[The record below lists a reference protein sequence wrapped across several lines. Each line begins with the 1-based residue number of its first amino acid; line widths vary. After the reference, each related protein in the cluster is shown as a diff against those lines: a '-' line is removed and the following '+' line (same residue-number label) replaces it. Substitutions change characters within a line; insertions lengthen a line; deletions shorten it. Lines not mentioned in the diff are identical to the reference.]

1 MLTRKKAEEWTTRLF
16 LVAIGVYIIYTAPT
30 NFVNWVVGL
39 PLSLGPLL
47 ESNEFRLVFKITINR
62 VSGKEVFQIQEV
74 RNSTVFQGG
83 VHYHGTQPQQT
94 ETPRNIETPRT
105 TEKEWEIEEEF
116 ELEGGE
122 YQEFSVDMNEGDRLV
137 GFVEADG
144 KVSAYLLGASS
155 FRSFKDNSGFSYEWG
170 REDPIMRTKVSYEAT
185 QTRTLRFVV
194 SNGYEEEDGE
204 DFDPVSVELK
214 MRVEEGSDE

>member
-1 MLTRKKAEEWTTRLF
+1 M
-16 LVAIGVYIIYTAPT
+16 YIIYTAPI

-47 ESNEFRLVFKITINR
+47 ESNEFRMVFKITVNR

-83 VHYHGTQPQQT
+83 VHFHGTGSSQT
-94 ETPRNIETPRT
+94 ERPQTVEPPRT
-105 TEKEWEIEEEF
+105 EQPRSSEKEWDVEEEF

-122 YQEFSVDMNEGDRLV
+122 YQDISVDMNEGDRLV

-144 KVSAYLLGASS
+144 KVSAYLLGGSS
-155 FRSFKDNSGFSYEWG
+155 FRSFDDGGGFSYEWG
-170 REDPIMRTKVSYEAT
+170 REDPVTRTKVSYEAS
-185 QTRTLRFVV
+185 QLRSFHFVV
-194 SNGYEEEDGE
+194 SNGYEDEDGE
-204 DFDPVSVELK
+204 DFDPVSVEVKL
-214 MRVEEGSDE
+214 RVEG

>member
-1 MLTRKKAEEWTTRLF
+1 
-16 LVAIGVYIIYTAPT
+16 
-30 NFVNWVVGL
+30 VVGL

-94 ETPRNIETPRT
+94 ETPRTIEKPRT
-105 TEKEWEIEEEF
+105 TEKEWDIEEEF
-116 ELEGGE
+116 ELDGGE
-122 YQEFSVDMNEGDRLV
+122 YQEFSVDLNEGDRLV

-144 KVSAYLLGASS
+144 KVSAYLLGDSS
-155 FRSFKDNSGFSYEWG
+155 FRSFENHSGFNYEWG
-170 REDPIMRTKVSYEAT
+170 REDPIMRTKVSYQAI
-185 QTRTLRFVV
+185 QTRTLHFVV
-194 SNGYEEEDGE
+194 SNGYEDGE
-204 DFDPVSVELK
+204 DFDPVSVEVK
-214 MRVEEGSDE
+214 MRVEN